1 MTRLTGELRHI
12 SKLRFWPLEDV
23 LHDKY
28 EFSRD
33 TAQTIASF
41 LNPMLRLH
49 PEKRAGAG
57 ELIHH
62 RWLDGVVVQGEM
74 DVIKRAEEADRRA
87 RGSEPEAAAPGEPD
101 MDALKPVDDTPATDD
116 ERAAAP
122 KLGMPKPSSS
132 AAKENAAK
140 KAS

>member
-1 MTRLTGELRHI
+1 
-12 SKLRFWPLEDV
+12 
-23 LHDKY
+23 
-28 EFSRD
+28 
-33 TAQTIASF
+33 
-41 LNPMLRLH
+41 MLRLH

-62 RWLDGVVVQGEM
+62 RWLDGVVVQGEI
-74 DVIKRAEEADRRA
+74 DVLKRAEEADRRA
-87 RGSEPEAAAPGEPD
+87 REPETGAAPAGEPD

-116 ERAAAP
+116 ERAAP

-132 AAKENAAK
+132 AAKENATK